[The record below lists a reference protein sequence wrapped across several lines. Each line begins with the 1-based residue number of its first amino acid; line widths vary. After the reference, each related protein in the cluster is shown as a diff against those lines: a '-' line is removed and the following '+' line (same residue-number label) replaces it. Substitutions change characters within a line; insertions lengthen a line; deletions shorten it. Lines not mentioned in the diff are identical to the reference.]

1 MNTLF
6 PVTRM
11 LDAALSGHLDNW
23 NEADGTPG
31 RTPRADILEGEKEF
45 RVLMDLPGVPHDNL
59 DLSIEDQ
66 TLWVKAERSES
77 VPEGFESRRK
87 ERAGHV
93 TFSRTFSLGQRGQR
107 GRHQRRVHQR
117 RADDHSAQEREEY
130 AKADPGEI
138 VLIVLEGCQAGK
150 APTGW
155 NHNGPGVRS
164 RPFFCHVMAGQIPA
178 RRPL

>member
-11 LDAALSGHLDNW
+11 LDAALQGQLNNL

-45 RVLMDLPGVPHDNL
+45 RVMMDLPGVPHENL

-66 TLWVKAERSES
+66 TLLVKAERAES
-77 VPEGFESRRK
+77 VPEGFEPRRS

-93 TFSRTFSLGQRGQR
+93 TFSRTFSLGNSVNVDGIEAKFSN
-107 GRHQRRVHQR
+107 GVLTITLPKSEKSLPRRIEVQ
-117 RADDHSAQEREEY
+117 
-130 AKADPGEI
+130 
-138 VLIVLEGCQAGK
+138 
-150 APTGW
+150 
-155 NHNGPGVRS
+155 
-164 RPFFCHVMAGQIPA
+164 
-178 RRPL
+178 

>member
-45 RVLMDLPGVPHDNL
+45 RVLMDLPGVPHENL

-66 TLWVKAERSES
+66 TLWVKAERIER

-87 ERAGHV
+87 ERSGHV
-93 TFSRTFSLGQRGQR
+93 TFSRTFSLGNAVNVDDISAEFKNGVLTITLPKSEKSLP
-107 GRHQRRVHQR
+107 RRIQV
-117 RADDHSAQEREEY
+117 
-130 AKADPGEI
+130 K
-138 VLIVLEGCQAGK
+138 
-150 APTGW
+150 
-155 NHNGPGVRS
+155 
-164 RPFFCHVMAGQIPA
+164 
-178 RRPL
+178 

>member
-11 LDAALSGHLDNW
+11 LDAALNGQMNNW

-31 RTPRADILEGEKEF
+31 RTPRADILEGDKEF
-45 RVLMDLPGVPHDNL
+45 RVVMDLPGVPHENL

-66 TLWVKAERSES
+66 TLWVKAERTET

-93 TFSRTFSLGQRGQR
+93 AFSRTFSLGNAVDAEGISAEFKN
-107 GRHQRRVHQR
+107 GVLTVSLPKSAKSMPRRIEV
-117 RADDHSAQEREEY
+117 
-130 AKADPGEI
+130 K
-138 VLIVLEGCQAGK
+138 
-150 APTGW
+150 
-155 NHNGPGVRS
+155 
-164 RPFFCHVMAGQIPA
+164 
-178 RRPL
+178 